1 MRSDNRFTCV
11 DLFSGAG
18 GLSRGF
24 LDAGYNVV
32 LGVDHNESA
41 LKTFKENHGNA
52 ETMLLDLFD
61 HSNIDVIVN
70 YLKERDIS
78 VDVLSRPH
86 KATKEELDPKKYG
99 VIVIQGHKK
108 GLLLP
113 DLEGVDSVDYQLEIA
128 CEKAGI
134 SPLEEYEIERF
145 EVKRYKEEE

>member
-78 VDVLSRPH
+78 VDVLIGGP
-86 KATKEELDPKKYG
+86 PC
-99 VIVIQGHKK
+99 QGFSIAGPRDMNDKRNSLYLAMVK
-108 GLLLP
+108 LAKQLQPQAVLLENVPGML
-113 DLEGVDSVDYQLEIA
+113 Q
-128 CEKAGI
+128 
-134 SPLEEYEIERF
+134 
-145 EVKRYKEEE
+145 